1 MYQSSLKHS
10 KIYNKYVIFLNNY
23 NQRRLIISKNHIS
36 NVTDAT
42 LRTHRLHETV
52 HFGLRITVGVLF
64 IVHSIGKFD
73 TSSKEF
79 FSSVGLPPDMA
90 ILIGLL
96 ELTGGTLLVIGILSR
111 ISSSL
116 LAIQMLLIMT
126 YVKKLQAFSGK
137 GGFEIDLLA
146 FAMLLSII
154 VLGPGKISLSHIIK
168 KVPRFLQ

>member
-1 MYQSSLKHS
+1 MP
-10 KIYNKYVIFLNNY
+10 
-23 NQRRLIISKNHIS
+23 IS
-36 NVTDAT
+36 N
-42 LRTHRLHETV
+42 RLHDLT

-73 TSSKEF
+73 TSSKGF

-96 ELTGGTLLVIGILSR
+96 ELIGGVLLVAGVLTR

-116 LAIQMLLIMT
+116 LAIEMLGVML

-137 GGFEIDLLA
+137 GGVEMDLLA
-146 FAMLLSII
+146 FAILLTII
-154 VLGPGKISLSHIIK
+154 VLGPGKISISHIIK
-168 KVPRFLQ
+168 KIPQFLQ